1 MPLSAARLHHN
12 VAAGQEAEGFDEI
25 WLFAVVSCVADAVV
39 ACVVVVETIRLL
51 NVALALRMSLM
62 LTLRF
67 AVLGSQV
74 MLLLTSFD
82 VINCALCFANL

>member
-39 ACVVVVETIRLL
+39 AYVVVETIRLL

-62 LTLRF
+62 LMLRF
-67 AVLGSQV
+67 VVLGSQV